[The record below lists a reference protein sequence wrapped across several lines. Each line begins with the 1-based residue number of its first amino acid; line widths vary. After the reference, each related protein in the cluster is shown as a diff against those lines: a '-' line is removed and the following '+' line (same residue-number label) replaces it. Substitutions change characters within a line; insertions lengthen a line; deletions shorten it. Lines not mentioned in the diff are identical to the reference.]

1 MRILLILVPN
11 WDQPSIQIKP
21 DAGFLLLTRFYK
33 RYMLAKSNQNIS
45 ISESTAMTTKSK
57 QMQQQ
62 ADAVREFNR
71 YYTVHLGLLR
81 GRYLDTDFSLSE
93 GRILYELSL
102 NPSSTAN
109 ELRHKL
115 GLDAGYMSRLVRSL
129 TERELVRGQRSEL
142 DKRSTLLSLTVAG
155 QAAMAD
161 LNHRASAQTIDLLEQ
176 LDPATRQEL
185 LDALNKVQ
193 AILSSPSSAQ
203 AGGARV
209 VRAGAAHLDDA
220 SSALWIV
227 YVDGLPA
234 GCVAMRPLP
243 GIAKAVE
250 CKRLYVGDAYRRR
263 GLAEMLMAALET
275 HAAGVGYKAVYLDT
289 KDDLHAA
296 IKLYKQLGYKNCPRY
311 NDNPQATIFMRKLL
325 R

>member
-1 MRILLILVPN
+1 
-11 WDQPSIQIKP
+11 
-21 DAGFLLLTRFYK
+21 
-33 RYMLAKSNQNIS
+33 
-45 ISESTAMTTKSK
+45 MTTKSK

-129 TERELVRGQRSEL
+129 TERELVEGQRSEL
-142 DKRSTLLSLTVAG
+142 DKRSTLLSLTAAG
-155 QAAMAD
+155 RAAMAD
-161 LNHRASAQTIDLLEQ
+161 LNQRASAQTIALLEQ

-185 LDALNKVQ
+185 LDALNKVR
-193 AILSSPSSAQ
+193 AILSSPSSSH
-203 AGGARV
+203 AGATRV

-220 SSALWIV
+220 TRLLMEYFDVIGVVVRDDAAAIRAFLNDASSAMWIA
-227 YVDGLPA
+227 YVDGIPA
-234 GCVAMRPLP
+234 ACVAMRPLQEVA
-243 GIAKAVE
+243 GATE
-250 CKRLYVGDAYRRR
+250 CKRLYVADRFRRR
-263 GLAEMLMAALET
+263 GLAEALMQALES
-275 HAAGVGYKAVYLDT
+275 HAAQAGYDAVYLDT

-296 IKLYKQLGYKNCPRY
+296 IRLYQQLGYERCERY
-311 NDNPQATIFMRKLL
+311 NDNPQATIFMRKRL

>member
-1 MRILLILVPN
+1 
-11 WDQPSIQIKP
+11 
-21 DAGFLLLTRFYK
+21 
-33 RYMLAKSNQNIS
+33 
-45 ISESTAMTTKSK
+45 MTTKSK

-81 GRYLDTDFSLSE
+81 GRYLDTDLSLSE
-93 GRILYELSL
+93 GRILYELAL

-129 TERELVRGQRSEL
+129 TERELLQGQRSEQ
-142 DKRSTLLSLTVAG
+142 DKRSTLLQLSAAG

-161 LNHRASAQTIDLLEQ
+161 LNQRASAQTIELLEQ
-176 LDPATRQEL
+176 LEPATRQEL
-185 LDALNKVQ
+185 LDALTKVRR
-193 AILSSPSSAQ
+193 ILSSPAPAHATQ
-203 AGGARV
+203 LR
-209 VRAGAAHLDDA
+209 RAGAAHLDHATRLLMEYFDVIGVVVRDDEAAIRAFLNDA
-220 SSALWIV
+220 SSAMWIA
-227 YVDGLPA
+227 YVDGQPA

-243 GIAKAVE
+243 GIAGAAE

-263 GLAEMLMAALET
+263 GLAEMLMQALET
-275 HAAGVGYKAVYLDT
+275 HAATVGHTAVYLDT

-296 IKLYKQLGYKNCPRY
+296 ITLYQQLGYQNCPRY
-311 NDNPQATIFMRKLL
+311 NDNPQATIFMRKPL